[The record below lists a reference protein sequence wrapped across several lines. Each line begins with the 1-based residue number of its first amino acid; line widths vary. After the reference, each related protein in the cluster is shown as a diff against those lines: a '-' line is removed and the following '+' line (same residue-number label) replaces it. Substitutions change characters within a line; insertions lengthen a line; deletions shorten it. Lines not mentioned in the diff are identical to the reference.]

1 MMNQN
6 FLETTALPNQEA
18 IAPQQVTEIPRPEI
32 GRVTVSGSPAVV
44 KAIIHDLHNRRFAEP
59 NDWSLAV
66 LTRKIGEVMRVL
78 LKRVWLG

>member
-1 MMNQN
+1 M
-6 FLETTALPNQEA
+6 
-18 IAPQQVTEIPRPEI
+18 
-32 GRVTVSGSPAVV
+32 SGSPAVV